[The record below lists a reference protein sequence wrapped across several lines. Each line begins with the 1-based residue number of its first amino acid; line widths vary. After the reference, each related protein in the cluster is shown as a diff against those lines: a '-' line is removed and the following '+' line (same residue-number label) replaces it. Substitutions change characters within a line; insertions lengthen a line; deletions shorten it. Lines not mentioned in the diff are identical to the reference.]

1 MFCYPYF
8 VRNIIY
14 LNICSVE
21 KLSKRLNDKTVSQT
35 FKSIFARQ
43 AKGIKSMDKLSEEIV
58 KEKET
63 NIQIGNAGGVNN
75 KTRKTAWAEVEENDS
90 HVKIGNTS
98 IHRQS
103 TSTADRN
110 INEQRKT
117 AHFGNASFNKM
128 AKSMQER
135 KEKQQSSS
143 AIVGNR
149 CFSRVSEKV
158 TEKTIDHD
166 KRCVSVGN
174 TSISVETKTTQKS
187 VSVVDI
193 RYPKHT

>member
-1 MFCYPYF
+1 LHSNF
-8 VRNIIY
+8 VAF
-14 LNICSVE
+14 L
-21 KLSKRLNDKTVSQT
+21 
-35 FKSIFARQ
+35 FFPASI
-43 AKGIKSMDKLSEEIV
+43 LP
-58 KEKET
+58 T

-143 AIVGNR
+143 PAFPI
-149 CFSRVSEKV
+149 
-158 TEKTIDHD
+158 
-166 KRCVSVGN
+166 
-174 TSISVETKTTQKS
+174 
-187 VSVVDI
+187 
-193 RYPKHT
+193 